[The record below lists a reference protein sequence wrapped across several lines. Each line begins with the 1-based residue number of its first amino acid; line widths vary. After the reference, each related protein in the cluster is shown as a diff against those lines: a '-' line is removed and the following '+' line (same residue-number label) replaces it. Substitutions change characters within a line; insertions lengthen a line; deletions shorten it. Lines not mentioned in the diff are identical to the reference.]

1 MTIEIIKPARAEVL
15 KGVARFKELSGV
27 STGLPD
33 MELPNCNRTF
43 YNVLGFIQPKG
54 EEEYS
59 PFGDAVVP
67 RIAHLSTGFGAAFV
81 KARPGCGVL
90 MHAHD
95 TSESFMPVAGQWK
108 VEWEGAEGT
117 TGVVLDPLDFIAVP
131 VGVQRRFECLSAPD
145 GESEGTLFAIISG
158 EAPVVEWSPE
168 AVAEISRHADAKH
181 LAAEQVAS

>member
-1 MTIEIIKPARAEVL
+1 MSISVVKPPRAEVVRGL
-15 KGVARFKELSGV
+15 ARFKELSGV

-33 MELPNCNRTF
+33 MQLPSCQRTF
-43 YNVLGFIQPKG
+43 YSVLGFVQPKG
-54 EEEYS
+54 DEEFS

-67 RIAHLSTGFGAAFV
+67 KIAHLPTGYGAAFV

-95 TSESFMPVAGQWK
+95 TIESFMPVAGQWK

-117 TGVVLDPLDFIAVP
+117 SQVVLQPLDFISVP
-131 VGVQRRFECLSAPD
+131 VGVQRRFECVSAPA
-145 GESEGTLFAIISG
+145 GQSEGTLFAIISG

-168 AVAEISRHADAKH
+168 AVEQI
-181 LAAEQVAS
+181 AAAAASVATQEPARVE

>member
-1 MTIEIIKPARAEVL
+1 MTIEIIRPVRDEVL
-15 KGVARFKELSGV
+15 RGVARFKELSGV

-43 YNVLGFIQPKG
+43 YNVLGFTQPTG

-67 RIAHLSTGFGAAFV
+67 KIAHLNTGFGAAFV

-108 VEWEGAEGT
+108 VEWEGEEGT

-131 VGVQRRFECLSAPD
+131 VGVQRRFECLSAPS

-168 AVAEISRHADAKH
+168 AVAEISRHS
-181 LAAEQVAS
+181 AATQGHTGQAA